1 MRRLSMSYGVFADF
15 IEMDVSTSQPLK
27 DAIVRLI
34 SEKQIKGNDLIILL
48 AGSFGMRQGASY
60 IEISNAESF
69 KGKES

>member
-1 MRRLSMSYGVFADF
+1 MSFGVFADF

-34 SEKQIKGNDLIILL
+34 SEKQIKGDDLIIVL

-60 IEISNAESF
+60 IEISTAESF
-69 KGKES
+69 KGRES